1 MDDELEEI
9 MKQVAPAAPPLERVC
24 CLKSFK
30 TLDGQSRA
38 EYDNYANLMEV
49 TATLLLPSGRIEK
62 LRVLL
67 DLGATSNFLSKKLVH
82 EHHIPLSSTKV
93 EKINIGDGGEAEGLG
108 ETKPITM
115 KLGSTCTIPVRIRLW
130 S

>member
-1 MDDELEEI
+1 MDYELEEI
-9 MKQVAPAAPPLERVC
+9 MKQVAPAATPLKRVC

-49 TATLLLPSGRIEK
+49 TATLLLPSGRVKK
-62 LRVLL
+62 LCVLL
-67 DLGATSNFLSKKLVH
+67 NLGATSNFLSKKLVH
-82 EHHIPLSSTKV
+82 ENHIPLSSTKV
-93 EKINIGDGGEAEGLG
+93 EKINIGDGGEAEGIG

-115 KLGSTCTIPVRIRLW
+115 KLGSTYCHT
-130 S
+130 SA

>member
-9 MKQVAPAAPPLERVC
+9 MKQVAPAATPLKRVC

-49 TATLLLPSGRIEK
+49 TATLLLPSGRVKKI
-62 LRVLL
+62 RVLL

-82 EHHIPLSSTKV
+82 ENHIPLSSPRLKKST
-93 EKINIGDGGEAEGLG
+93 LG
-108 ETKPITM
+108 MVAKP
-115 KLGSTCTIPVRIRLW
+115 KASVKP
-130 S
+130 SQ